1 MDRGSDKTSPRVDD
15 ELEKETDSLQR
26 GSPVSSRAEDF
37 REQEGSG
44 EDEPDTD
51 ARPTVGPAEARGD
64 LARHLQPS
72 VFPADRERLLQS
84 AREMNAPQSMLELL
98 EGIPADSQFSNVQE
112 VWEALGLPD
121 PQG

>member
-1 MDRGSDKTSPRVDD
+1 MDRGSDKVAPRVD
-15 ELEKETDSLQR
+15 EQLEHETESLQR

-37 REQEGSG
+37 REQEGAG

-51 ARPTVGPAEARGD
+51 ARPVVGSAEARAD

-84 AREMNAPQSMLELL
+84 AREMNAPESMLDLL
-98 EGIPADSQFSNVQE
+98 EGAPAGREFSNVQE
-112 VWEALGLPD
+112 VWEALDLPD

>member
-1 MDRGSDKTSPRVDD
+1 MDRGSDKVSPRVDD

-51 ARPTVGPAEARGD
+51 SRPTVGPAEARAD

-72 VFPADRERLLQS
+72 EFPADRKRLLQS
-84 AREMNAPQSMLELL
+84 AREMNAPQDIADLL
-98 EGIPADSQFSNVQE
+98 EGVPADREFSNVQE